1 MEQVLVLLV
10 LALVVYAVYKWLSKK
25 DQNEDGQV
33 DWQDGVEA
41 AKSAAEDVKDAA
53 FNVADVNKDGKVDL
67 DDLATAVEA
76 GAKKVAKS
84 AAKVKKSRKKKKA

>member
-1 MEQVLVLLV
+1 MEQVLVVLI

-41 AKSAAEDVKDAA
+41 AKSAVVDVKDAVV
-53 FNVADVNKDGKVDL
+53 NVADVNKDGKVN
-67 DDLATAVEA
+67 LADAVEVV
-76 GAKKVAKS
+76 K
-84 AAKVKKSRKKKKA
+84 KVKKGRKKKKA

>member
-1 MEQVLVLLV
+1 MEQVLVVLI

-41 AKSAAEDVKDAA
+41 AKSAVVDVKDAVV
-53 FNVADVNKDGKVDL
+53 NVADVNKDGKVDL
-67 DDLATAVEA
+67 ADATEVV
-76 GAKKVAKS
+76 K
-84 AAKVKKSRKKKKA
+84 KVKKGRKKKKA

>member
-33 DWQDGVEA
+33 DWKDGVEA
-41 AKSAAEDVKDAA
+41 AKSAVVDVKDAVV
-53 FNVADVNKDGKVDL
+53 NTADVNKDGKVDL
-67 DDLATAVEA
+67 ADAAEV
-76 GAKKVAKS
+76 V
-84 AAKVKKSRKKKKA
+84 AKVKKGRKKKKA

>member
-41 AKSAAEDVKDAA
+41 AKSAVVDVKDAVI
-53 FNVADVNKDGKVDL
+53 NTADVNKDGKVDL
-67 DDLATAVEA
+67 ADAAEV
-76 GAKKVAKS
+76 V
-84 AAKVKKSRKKKKA
+84 AKVKKGRKKKKA

>member
-1 MEQVLVLLV
+1 MEQVLVLLI
-10 LALVVYAVYKWLSKK
+10 LGLVVYAVYKWLSKK

-41 AKSAAEDVKDAA
+41 AKSAVVDVKDAA

-67 DDLATAVEA
+67 AD
-76 GAKKVAKS
+76 
-84 AAKVKKSRKKKKA
+84 AAEVVKKVKKGRKKKA

>member
-1 MEQVLVLLV
+1 MEQVLVVLI

-41 AKSAAEDVKDAA
+41 AKSAVADVKDAA
-53 FNVADVNKDGKVDL
+53 FSVADVNKDGKVDL
-67 DDLATAVEA
+67 ADVKAA
-76 GAKKVAKS
+76 GQKA
-84 AAKVKKSRKKKKA
+84 AAKVKKSRKKKKV

>member
-1 MEQVLVLLV
+1 MEQVLVLLI

-41 AKSAAEDVKDAA
+41 AKSAVVDVKDAVV
-53 FNVADVNKDGKVDL
+53 NTADVNKDGKVN
-67 DDLATAVEA
+67 LADAAAAV
-76 GAKKVAKS
+76 
-84 AAKVKKSRKKKKA
+84 AKVKKGRKKKKA

>member
-41 AKSAAEDVKDAA
+41 AKSAVVDVKDAVV
-53 FNVADVNKDGKVDL
+53 NTADVNKDGKVN
-67 DDLATAVEA
+67 LADAAAAV
-76 GAKKVAKS
+76 
-84 AAKVKKSRKKKKA
+84 AKVKKGRKKKKA

>member
-1 MEQVLVLLV
+1 MEQVLVVLI

-41 AKSAAEDVKDAA
+41 AKSAVADVKDAA
-53 FNVADVNKDGKVDL
+53 FSVADVNKDGKVN
-67 DDLATAVEA
+67 LAD
-76 GAKKVAKS
+76 
-84 AAKVKKSRKKKKA
+84 AAEVVNKVKKGRKKKAK

>member
-1 MEQVLVLLV
+1 MEQVLVILI

-41 AKSAAEDVKDAA
+41 AKSAVVDVKDAA
-53 FNVADVNKDGKVDL
+53 LNVADVNKDGKVN
-67 DDLATAVEA
+67 LADAVE
-76 GAKKVAKS
+76 VVN
-84 AAKVKKSRKKKKA
+84 KVKKGRKKKAK